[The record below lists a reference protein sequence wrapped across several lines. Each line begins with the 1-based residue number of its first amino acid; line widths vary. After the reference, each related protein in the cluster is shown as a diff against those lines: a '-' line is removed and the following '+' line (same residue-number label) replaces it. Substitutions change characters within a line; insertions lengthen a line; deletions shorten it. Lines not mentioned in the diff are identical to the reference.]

1 MLYRLSYSRKKEWTR
16 AQRAVFSE
24 TEGPFLKS
32 IRSSGGWNRT
42 NLVMAYETIVCT
54 SSSSP
59 RCEPPVG
66 FEPTTSTLQVW
77 RSGQLSYGGNFELS
91 QTGILLPAVRNCILF
106 NPTLAVRVP
115 EDITHL

>member
-1 MLYRLSYSRKKEWTR
+1 MLETCGARDQVRTGDPNLGKVVLYRLSYSRIKEWTR

-59 RCEPPVG
+59 RYEPPVG
-66 FEPTTSTLQVW
+66 FEPTT
-77 RSGQLSYGGNFELS
+77 R
-91 QTGILLPAVRNCILF
+91 
-106 NPTLAVRVP
+106 
-115 EDITHL
+115 